1 MRKIGTTTSA
11 ICFILLGIWIMI
23 NSSNPDLGRKLIKF
37 WPIIIILIGIEIL
50 YYTLVKKEN
59 ERIRISGLVF
69 LIIIVFFFT
78 NISIDI
84 FNNIKQNNSSFN
96 LDTNFFDNVFTS
108 KNLQSIDKKITLDPI
123 GSNLNF
129 ETVNGKLN
137 IEKATDN
144 KITIDTEL
152 YVKQDNA
159 SKDYELNPITDS
171 NGYTLKIVD
180 DGIDSIKATI
190 YLPEGY
196 DVYIK
201 GANLNVDSNSNIR
214 LDALNINAS
223 NGKFD
228 LQGDIPNSSL
238 KLENGKIDLNNNL
251 CKNIDISMNNGSIS
265 LDSKDKNLSINT
277 DINHGTCKI
286 NDEKRVNS
294 GISKNIGT
302 GEGIVKAKLNNGTI
316 KINSGE

>member
-23 NSSNPDLGRKLIKF
+23 NSNNPDLGKKIIKF

-69 LIIIVFFFT
+69 VIIIVSFLA
-78 NISIDI
+78 NISTDI
-84 FNNIKQNNSSFN
+84 FNNIKQNNVSFDFN
-96 LDTNFFDNVFTS
+96 RNFFDNVFES
-108 KNLQSIDKKITLDPI
+108 KNLQSIDKKITLEPI
-123 GSNLNF
+123 GNKLNF
-129 ETVNGKLN
+129 ETLNGKLN
-137 IEKATDN
+137 IEKAADN

-152 YVKQDNA
+152 FIKRNRTLN
-159 SKDYELNPITDS
+159 DYELNPINDS
-171 NGYTLKIVD
+171 NGYTIKIID
-180 DGIDSIKATI
+180 DNIDSIKATI

-196 DVYIK
+196 DASIK
-201 GANLNVDSNSNIR
+201 GSNLNVYSDS
-214 LDALNINAS
+214 ALKLTTLNLTAD
-223 NGKFD
+223 NGKYD

-265 LDSKDKNLSINT
+265 LDTKDKNLSVNT

-294 GISKNIGT
+294 GISKKIGT
-302 GEGIVKAKLNNGTI
+302 GEDIIKAKLNNGTI

>member
-23 NSSNPDLGRKLIKF
+23 DSSNPDLGKKLIKF

-50 YYTLVKKEN
+50 YYTLIKKEN
-59 ERIRISGLVF
+59 GKIQISGLVF
-69 LIIIVFFFT
+69 LIIIVFFFA
-78 NISIDI
+78 NIFTDI
-84 FNNIKQNNSSFN
+84 FNNIKQNNSSFD
-96 LDTNFFDNVFTS
+96 LKTTFFDNIFTD

-123 GSNLNF
+123 GNNLNF
-129 ETVNGKLN
+129 ETLNGKLN

-152 YVKQDNA
+152 YIKQNSA

-171 NGYTLKIVD
+171 NGYTLKILD
-180 DGIDSIKATI
+180 DDIDSIKATL

-196 DVYIK
+196 DVSIK
-201 GANLNVDSNSNIR
+201 GTNISVDSNNDVR
-214 LDALNINAS
+214 LDALNINAA

-251 CKNIDISMNNGSIS
+251 CKHIDVSMNNGSIT

-286 NDEKRVNS
+286 NNEKRVNS

-302 GEGIVKAKLNNGTI
+302 GEDIVKVKLDNGTI

>member
-1 MRKIGTTTSA
+1 M
-11 ICFILLGIWIMI
+11 
-23 NSSNPDLGRKLIKF
+23 
-37 WPIIIILIGIEIL
+37 
-50 YYTLVKKEN
+50 
-59 ERIRISGLVF
+59 
-69 LIIIVFFFT
+69 
-78 NISIDI
+78 
-84 FNNIKQNNSSFN
+84 
-96 LDTNFFDNVFTS
+96 
-108 KNLQSIDKKITLDPI
+108 
-123 GSNLNF
+123 
-129 ETVNGKLN
+129 
-137 IEKATDN
+137 
-144 KITIDTEL
+144 
-152 YVKQDNA
+152 
-159 SKDYELNPITDS
+159 NPITDS

-180 DGIDSIKATI
+180 NGIDSIKATI

-196 DVYIK
+196 DVSIK
-201 GANLNVDSNSNIR
+201 GANLNVDSNSDIR